1 MEHLQKKIQKY
12 KEQKNIHEIC
22 LYILT
27 PCYGG
32 VVHVNYTCALL
43 KTIELCQELGIKV
56 ITEFTKNESLVQRA
70 RNHLIAKAMHNS
82 DTTHIIFIDSDIT
95 WSAKDI
101 INLILHDKEI
111 VGGIYPFKTFYL
123 DKLNDE
129 QEMKKIKEKYNN
141 NKIHQTLSFPDF
153 LKQNLLKF
161 NLNFM
166 SGQQR
171 VQNNLLPIRH
181 LATGFM
187 MFQRSCIE
195 KMMEQYAHTKYEC
208 DTGQLLGD
216 ENKFCYAL
224 FDCFI
229 KDGHYYSEDW
239 GFCDRWKN
247 IGGDIY
253 TDITVTLG
261 HSGMTD
267 YYGKVLSTLELK

>member
-1 MEHLQKKIQKY
+1 MEYLQIELQKY
-12 KEQKNIHEIC
+12 KEKKNIHEIC

-43 KTIELCQELGIKV
+43 KTIELCEKLGIKV
-56 ITEFTKNESLVQRA
+56 LTEFTKNESLVQRA

-82 DTTHIIFIDSDIT
+82 DATHIIFIDSDIT
-95 WSAKDI
+95 WSPKDI
-101 INLILHDKEI
+101 ISLILHDKEI
-111 VGGIYPFKTFYL
+111 VGGIYPFKTFYF

-129 QEMKKIKEKYNN
+129 KEIEKLKQKYT
-141 NKIHQTLSFPDF
+141 NKIHQTLSFPEF

-161 NLNFM
+161 NLNFV
-166 SGQQR
+166 GGKQR

-187 MFQRSCIE
+187 MLQRSSIE
-195 KMMEQYAHTKYEC
+195 KMMEHYAHTKYEC
-208 DTGQLLGD
+208 DTGHLKGD

-247 IGGDIY
+247 IGGEIY
-253 TDITVTLG
+253 ADITVTLG
-261 HSGMTD
+261 HSGLTD
-267 YYGKVLSTLELK
+267 YYGRVLSTLELK

>member
-1 MEHLQKKIQKY
+1 MEHLQIELQKY
-12 KEQKNIHEIC
+12 KEKKNIHEIC

-32 VVHVNYTCALL
+32 VVHVNYTCSLL
-43 KTIELCQELGIKV
+43 KTIELCERVGIKV
-56 ITEFTKNESLVQRA
+56 VTEFTKNESLVQRA

-82 DTTHIIFIDSDIT
+82 NTTHIIFIDSDIT
-95 WSAKDI
+95 WSPKDI

-111 VGGIYPFKTFYL
+111 VGGIYPFKTFYF

-129 QEMKKIKEKYNN
+129 KEMEKLKQKYT
-141 NKIHQTLSFPDF
+141 NKVHQTISFPEF

-161 NLNFM
+161 NLNFAA
-166 SGQQR
+166 GQQR
-171 VQNNLLPIRH
+171 IQNNLLPIRH

-187 MFQRSCIE
+187 MLQRSGIE
-195 KMMEQYAHTKYEC
+195 KMMEHYAHTKYEC
-208 DTGQLLGD
+208 DTGQLKGD

-247 IGGDIY
+247 IGGEIY
-253 TDITVTLG
+253 ADITVTLG
-261 HSGMTD
+261 HSGVTD
-267 YYGKVLSTLELK
+267 YYGRVLSTLELN

>member
-1 MEHLQKKIQKY
+1 MEHLQKEIQKY
-12 KEQKNIHEIC
+12 KEKKNIQEIC

-32 VVHVNYTCALL
+32 MVHVNYTCALL
-43 KTIELCQELGIKV
+43 KTIELCQRLSIKV
-56 ITEFTKNESLVQRA
+56 LTEFTKNESLVQRA
-70 RNHLIAKAMHNS
+70 RNHLIAKAMHNPN
-82 DTTHIIFIDSDIT
+82 TTHIIFIDSDIT
-95 WSAKDI
+95 WSARDI
-101 INLILHDKEI
+101 ISLILHDKEI

-129 QEMKKIKEKYNN
+129 KEMEKLKQKYT
-141 NKIHQTLSFPDF
+141 NKVHQTLSFPEF

-161 NLNFM
+161 NLNFTA
-166 SGQQR
+166 GQQR
-171 VQNNLLPIRH
+171 VQKNLLPIRH

-187 MFQRSCIE
+187 MLQRSSVE
-195 KMMEQYAHTKYEC
+195 KMMEHYAHTKFEC
-208 DTGQLLGD
+208 DTGHLKGD

-253 TDITVTLG
+253 TDITITLG
-261 HSGMTD
+261 HTGVTD
-267 YYGKVLSTLELK
+267 YYGRVLSTLELQ